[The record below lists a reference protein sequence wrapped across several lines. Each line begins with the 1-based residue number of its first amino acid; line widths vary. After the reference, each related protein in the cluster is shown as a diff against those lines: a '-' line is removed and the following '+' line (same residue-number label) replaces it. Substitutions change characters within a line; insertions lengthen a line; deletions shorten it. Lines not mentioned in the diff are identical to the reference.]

1 MLYLE
6 SHIKIRQRIR
16 AFNIRLYE
24 FESVYKL
31 FGHFVLYINKMIQ
44 ILQPLI
50 ILKVKFIVWEI
61 SICFV
66 TILQR

>member
-50 ILKVKFIVWEI
+50 ILKVKFIV
-61 SICFV
+61 
-66 TILQR
+66 